1 MNYKEI
7 QKLKKSELR
16 ELLATSNIKLA
27 TMERANSSLLADL
40 ESRKEETDAYIKLV
54 QEQRQDLQLDIQ
66 DLKDDR
72 DNLTTELI
80 ETEDVLIEA
89 RSEENDLREDNIILN
104 KRLECLLDNID
115 MLETE
120 NKIHKREKS
129 EARDQRD
136 RAQKATIDL
145 DYQLSNAEQDVTDLR
160 EAIIKL
166 DNESEARRVVI
177 LETRQELREL
187 AEGSTPKNMYIHET
201 NTIFADS
208 GELHLQA
215 DDNKSVVFNCSNLI
229 QDLATIN
236 DIVIKEAKKDL
247 SDSIQQIKQLN
258 KDI

>member
-27 TMERANSSLLADL
+27 TMERANASLLA
-40 ESRKEETDAYIKLV
+40 
-54 QEQRQDLQLDIQ
+54 

-72 DNLTTELI
+72 DNLTTELV
-80 ETEDVLIEA
+80 ETEDLLIEA
-89 RSEENDLREDNIILN
+89 RSEEQELRDEN
-104 KRLECLLDNID
+104 KNLHRRLECLLDNID

-136 RAQKATIDL
+136 RAQ
-145 DYQLSNAEQDVTDLR
+145 R
-160 EAIIKL
+160 AIIKL
-166 DNESEARRVVI
+166 DNENEARRMVI
-177 LETRQELREL
+177 LETRQEVREL
-187 AEGSTPKNMYIHET
+187 AEGSTPKNMYIHESH
-201 NTIFADS
+201 TIFADS
-208 GELHLQA
+208 GELHILA
-215 DDNKSVVFNCSNLI
+215 DDNKEVVFNCSNLI

-258 KDI
+258 TDI

>member
-27 TMERANSSLLADL
+27 TMERANASLLA
-40 ESRKEETDAYIKLV
+40 
-54 QEQRQDLQLDIQ
+54 

-72 DNLTTELI
+72 DNLTTELV
-80 ETEDVLIEA
+80 ETEDLLIEA
-89 RSEENDLREDNIILN
+89 RSEEQELRDEN
-104 KRLECLLDNID
+104 KNLHRRLECLLDNID

-136 RAQKATIDL
+136 RAQRATIDL
-145 DYQLSNAEQDVTDLR
+145 DYQLSNAEQDITDLR

-166 DNESEARRVVI
+166 DNENEARRMVI
-177 LETRQELREL
+177 LETRQEVREL
-187 AEGSTPKNMYIHET
+187 AEGSTPKNMYIHESH
-201 NTIFADS
+201 TIFADS
-208 GELHLQA
+208 GELHILA
-215 DDNKSVVFNCSNLI
+215 DDNKEVVFNCSNLI

-258 KDI
+258 TDI